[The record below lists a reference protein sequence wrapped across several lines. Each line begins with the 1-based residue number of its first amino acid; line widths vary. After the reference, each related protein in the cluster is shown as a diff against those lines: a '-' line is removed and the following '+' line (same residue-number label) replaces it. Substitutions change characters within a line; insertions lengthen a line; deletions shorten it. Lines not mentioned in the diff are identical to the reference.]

1 MSTTLTQILDQ
12 LDVIL
17 KANVPTGTK
26 VFRDRADAESRSEV
40 PSINVTA
47 RDDNVTPYSAEMDR
61 HEAMVE
67 LHISVRADP
76 PTPVAE
82 IQHAAV
88 HTAIVTDPVLLG
100 LCQSVRQLTATF
112 NPAEADLTSL
122 VKTVQY
128 RCTYLI
134 PQTTL

>member
-17 KANVPTGTK
+17 RANVPAGTQ
-26 VFRDRADAESRSEV
+26 VFRDRAEAESRAEV

-47 RDDNVTPYSAEMDR
+47 RDDNATPYSAEMDR
-61 HEAMVE
+61 VEAMVE
-67 LHISVRADP
+67 LHIAVRADP

-82 IQHAAV
+82 LQHAAV

-100 LCQSVRQLTATF
+100 LCQSVRHLTATY
-112 NPAEADLTSL
+112 NAAEADLTSL